1 MTLTEK
7 AGRHT
12 KRKRKKEMLI
22 FPNRK
27 VKPKIKMIVMIFKNK
42 GTALCRQRLKFTG
55 GHYYNEYLLD
65 KENAVEI

>member
-55 GHYYNEYLLD
+55 GDTIIMNIFLIRKTL
-65 KENAVEI
+65 